1 MTCFLNVSVY
11 YHRLGFILWCLLE
24 VGQSN
29 LSQNPHWRNSIFK
42 TLPIFHRYVPE
53 LHFSNLLLQVNAPC
67 LCLYFKSRHGRAVSS
82 GNILQINASIRYS
95 RRKQSFWSLFY
106 YYFFSFCYN
115 MHIWMVTLV
124 YTVLV
129 LQRGLALGQKKHWSM
144 KPNTNPPWSNVTI
157 MIVLL
162 GTKLPSGCTI
172 HSSPMH
178 SPHATS
184 SFHLLGRCPFLLT
197 RKQQSRFWSKIC
209 FTAFPHLCLLLNLRA
224 LIII

>member
-11 YHRLGFILWCLLE
+11 YHRLGWKRFTLLE

-29 LSQNPHWRNSIFK
+29 LSQNPHRRNSIFK
-42 TLPIFHRYVPE
+42 TFPIFHRYVPE

-67 LCLYFKSRHGRAVSS
+67 LCLYFKSRHGRAMCS
-82 GNILQINASIRYS
+82 GNILEINASIRYS
-95 RRKQSFWSLFY
+95 RRKQSLWSLFY
-106 YYFFSFCYN
+106 YYYLFFFFFVVIICIFGWLRLY
-115 MHIWMVTLV
+115 IQFPD
-124 YTVLV
+124 

-178 SPHATS
+178 SLHATS

-197 RKQQSRFWSKIC
+197 RKRQSCFWSKIC
-209 FTAFPHLCLLLNLRA
+209 FIAFPHLCLL
-224 LIII
+224 